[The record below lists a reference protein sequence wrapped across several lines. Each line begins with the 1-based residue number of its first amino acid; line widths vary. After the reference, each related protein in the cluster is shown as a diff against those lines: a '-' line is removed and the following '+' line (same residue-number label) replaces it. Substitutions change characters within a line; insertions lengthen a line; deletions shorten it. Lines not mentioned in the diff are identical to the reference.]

1 MRRRASRPKLLPIAL
16 GRIQVQASPRR
27 KVKTMRRSSPGKKLI
42 VWLIALLGVAFLT
55 FWMFAPLIVDR

>member
-1 MRRRASRPKLLPIAL
+1 MPMAFHSIPSTR
-16 GRIQVQASPRR
+16 GG

-42 VWLIALLGVAFLT
+42 VWLIVLLAIAFLV